1 MGREPYREGALTL
14 EKISY
19 GRHPDQWLQLD
30 SPSGRP
36 VGTAVL
42 LHGGFWRA
50 AWTATLMEPLAQD
63 LVDRGW
69 NVANAEFRRMNE
81 AGEGG
86 YPSILE
92 DVASAIGA
100 LAGRWDQ
107 IPRPL
112 VAIGHS
118 AGGHL
123 ALWAATHRSPGARPR
138 PVVELDGVVAQAG
151 VLDLVG
157 AARARLGRNA
167 VQLMMGATPEQA
179 PARYDRACPTRLL
192 PLGVAQ
198 LLVHGSEDEHVPG
211 EMSKRYHG
219 AARAAGDEVELV
231 QLSGVGHFEHLDPSH
246 AAWRAVVEWLMQLS
260 GQWPSEGRGEP
271 STAAARDRS
280 HERAVSS

>member
-1 MGREPYREGALTL
+1 L

-19 GRHPDQWLQLD
+19 GEQADQWLQLAF
-30 SPSGRP
+30 PRGRP
-36 VGTAVL
+36 IGTAVL

-50 AWTATLMEPLAQD
+50 AWTATLMEPLAED
-63 LVDRGW
+63 LVARGW

-86 YPSILE
+86 YPRILE
-92 DVASAIGA
+92 DVASAIGT
-100 LAGRWDQ
+100 LVKRWNEV
-107 IPRPL
+107 PRPL

-123 ALWAATHRSPGARPR
+123 ALWAAAHQSLVAGAGPR

-167 VQLMMGATPEQA
+167 VPLMMGAAPEQA
-179 PARYDRACPTRLL
+179 PGRYDRACPTRLL

-198 LLVHGSEDEHVPG
+198 LLVHGTKDEHVPW
-211 EMSKRYHG
+211 EMSERYH
-219 AARAAGDEVELV
+219 RAATAASDEVELV
-231 QLSGVGHFEHLDPSH
+231 LLDDVGHFEHLDPRH
-246 AAWRAVVEWLMQLS
+246 AAWRAVMEWLKQLS
-260 GQWPSEGRGEP
+260 DHWPSVDRGEP
-271 STAAARDRS
+271 STVAERDRCNERAARS
-280 HERAVSS
+280 